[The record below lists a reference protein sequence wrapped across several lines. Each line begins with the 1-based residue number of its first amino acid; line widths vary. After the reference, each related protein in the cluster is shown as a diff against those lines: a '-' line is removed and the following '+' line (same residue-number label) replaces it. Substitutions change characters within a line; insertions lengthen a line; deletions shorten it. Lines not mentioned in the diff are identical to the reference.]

1 MYEYPKEVIELSPA
15 YSEPQLWKHSFET
28 FMEAQRREPPTPQQP
43 DDDLDLVL
51 TNEGST
57 NGFTVSSSTRPF
69 HCNQFNHA
77 QCNTWPGDQNDFS
90 WSQIEEL
97 ELQNEACSDNKMF
110 QACTFIEWPKHLT
123 EDNVVGSLDSSNDRP
138 DSGVGESVELSTAES
153 LSLGALRHA
162 KDMLKLPLCTINITP
177 NTDHEIEVEHQNEE
191 TSDELNYVKITNGIV
206 AAADFED
213 DNATLLDSSDTILPT
228 PSCTGSMDS
237 LSSSN
242 SSMSGSENRSS
253 KGREVISTIRRVCDK
268 NVKCEEITLLND
280 EPSTVQR
287 QLDGKLT
294 RHLSARL
301 SDSTDEDSGIENLTR
316 VSK

>member
-1 MYEYPKEVIELSPA
+1 
-15 YSEPQLWKHSFET
+15 
-28 FMEAQRREPPTPQQP
+28 MEAQRREPPTPQQP
-43 DDDLDLVL
+43 DDDLDLAL
-51 TNEGST
+51 TDGSS

-97 ELQNEACSDNKMF
+97 ELQNETCSDSKMF
-110 QACTFIEWPKHLT
+110 QGSSFIEWPKHLT
-123 EDNVVGSLDSSNDRP
+123 EDIVIASLDSSDRP
-138 DSGVGESVELSTAES
+138 DSGVGESVEFSNAES

-162 KDMLKLPLCTINITP
+162 KDMLKLPLFTINITP
-177 NTDHEIEVEHQNEE
+177 STDVQTCDETVGHEIDLENHED
-191 TSDELNYVKITNGIV
+191 TSDELNYVKITNGTG
-206 AAADFED
+206 AADIED
-213 DNATLLDSSDTILPT
+213 DEKEATILDSDTILPT

-242 SSMSGSENRSS
+242 SSMSGSDNRSS
-253 KGREVISTIRRVCDK
+253 KGREVISTIRRVDK
-268 NVKCEEITLLND
+268 NAKNEGITLLND
-280 EPSTVQR
+280 EASTKQR
-287 QLDGKLT
+287 QLDGKLG

>member
-15 YSEPQLWKHSFET
+15 YSEPQLWKQSFET
-28 FMEAQRREPPTPQQP
+28 FMEAQKREPPTPQQQ
-43 DDDLDLVL
+43 DDDLDLAL
-51 TNEGST
+51 NENNT
-57 NGFTVSSSTRPF
+57 NGFTISSSTRPF

-97 ELQNEACSDNKMF
+97 EQPTDCKMY
-110 QACTFIEWPKHLT
+110 QGSTFIEWPIKNLN
-123 EDNVVGSLDSSNDRP
+123 EEVNIASLDSSDRP
-138 DSGVGESVELSTAES
+138 DSGVGESVEFSNAES
-153 LSLGALRHA
+153 LSASLGALRHA
-162 KDMLKLPLCTINITP
+162 KDMLKLPLCSISTIPSNPTEDE
-177 NTDHEIEVEHQNEE
+177 THEIDIETHEE
-191 TSDELNYVKITNGIV
+191 LSEELNYVKITNGTEI
-206 AAADFED
+206 D
-213 DNATLLDSSDTILPT
+213 DDEKEATILDSETILPT

-242 SSMSGSENRSS
+242 SSMSGSD
-253 KGREVISTIRRVCDK
+253 KGRETISTIRRADK
-268 NVKCEEITLLND
+268 SNKNNGITLLNED
-280 EPSTVQR
+280 STKH
-287 QLDGKLT
+287 LDGKLG

>member
-1 MYEYPKEVIELSPA
+1 
-15 YSEPQLWKHSFET
+15 
-28 FMEAQRREPPTPQQP
+28 MEAQRREPPTPQQP
-43 DDDLDLVL
+43 DDDLDLAL
-51 TNEGST
+51 TDGSS

-90 WSQIEEL
+90 WSQIEDL
-97 ELQNEACSDNKMF
+97 ELQNETCSDSKMF
-110 QACTFIEWPKHLT
+110 QGSSFIEWPKHLA
-123 EDNVVGSLDSSNDRP
+123 EDIVIASLDSSDRP
-138 DSGVGESVELSTAES
+138 DSGVGESVEFSNAES

-162 KDMLKLPLCTINITP
+162 KDMLKLPLFTINITP
-177 NTDHEIEVEHQNEE
+177 STDVQTCDETVGHEIDLENHED
-191 TSDELNYVKITNGIV
+191 TSDELNYVKITNGTG
-206 AAADFED
+206 AADIED
-213 DNATLLDSSDTILPT
+213 DEKEATILDSDTILPT

-242 SSMSGSENRSS
+242 SSMSGSDNRSS
-253 KGREVISTIRRVCDK
+253 KGREVISTIRRVDK
-268 NVKCEEITLLND
+268 NAKNEGITLLND
-280 EPSTVQR
+280 EASTKQR
-287 QLDGKLT
+287 QLDGKLG

>member
-1 MYEYPKEVIELSPA
+1 
-15 YSEPQLWKHSFET
+15 
-28 FMEAQRREPPTPQQP
+28 MEAQRREPPTPQQP
-43 DDDLDLVL
+43 DDDLDLAL
-51 TNEGST
+51 TDGSS

-90 WSQIEEL
+90 WSQIEDM
-97 ELQNEACSDNKMF
+97 ELQNETCSDSKMF
-110 QACTFIEWPKHLT
+110 QGSSFIEWPKHLT
-123 EDNVVGSLDSSNDRP
+123 EDIVIASLDSSDRP
-138 DSGVGESVELSTAES
+138 DSGVGESVEFSNAES

-162 KDMLKLPLCTINITP
+162 KDMLKLPLFTINITP
-177 NTDHEIEVEHQNEE
+177 STDVQTCDETVGHEIDLENHED
-191 TSDELNYVKITNGIV
+191 TSDELNYVKITNGTG
-206 AAADFED
+206 AADIED
-213 DNATLLDSSDTILPT
+213 DEKEATILDSDTILPT

-242 SSMSGSENRSS
+242 SSMSGSDNRSS
-253 KGREVISTIRRVCDK
+253 KGREVISTIRRVDK
-268 NVKCEEITLLND
+268 NAKNEGITLLND
-280 EPSTVQR
+280 EASTKQR
-287 QLDGKLT
+287 QLDGKLG

>member
-1 MYEYPKEVIELSPA
+1 MIELSPA

-28 FMEAQRREPPTPQQP
+28 FIEAQRREPPTPQQP
-43 DDDLDLVL
+43 DDDLDMDI
-51 TNEGST
+51 TASSST
-57 NGFTVSSSTRPF
+57 GFSVSSSTRPF

-90 WSQIEEL
+90 WSQIEDL
-97 ELQNEACSDNKMF
+97 ELQNETCNDSKMF
-110 QACTFIEWPKHLT
+110 QGSSFIEWPKHLT
-123 EDNVVGSLDSSNDRP
+123 EENVIASLDSSDRP
-138 DSGVGESVELSTAES
+138 DSGVGESVEFSNAES

-162 KDMLKLPLCTINITP
+162 KDMLKLPICTINITP
-177 NTDHEIEVEHQNEE
+177 STDMTTVYENESNDGHVIDLEHHEE
-191 TSDELNYVKITNGIV
+191 TSDELNYVKITNGTGATDI
-206 AAADFED
+206 ED
-213 DNATLLDSSDTILPT
+213 DEKEATILDSDTILPT

-242 SSMSGSENRSS
+242 SSMSGSEHRSS
-253 KGREVISTIRRVCDK
+253 KGREVISTIRRVDK
-268 NVKCEEITLLND
+268 NVKNEDMLND
-280 EPSTVQR
+280 GTNTKQR
-287 QLDGKLT
+287 QLDGKLG